1 MPKSRLRKNH
11 KQKVKA
17 RNARV
22 KIEQKK
28 FEKQYMDAMTKRI
41 QELESTFSGMSETEE
56 TTQET
61 TIIEEPQVTESG
73 Q

>member
-28 FEKQYMDAMTKRI
+28 FEKQYMEAMTKKI

-56 TTQET
+56 TTQDET
-61 TIIEEPQVTESG
+61 IVNETQVTEQG
-73 Q
+73 

>member
-1 MPKSRLRKNH
+1 MPKSRVRKNH

-17 RNARV
+17 RNARL

-28 FEKQYMDAMTKRI
+28 FEKQYMEAMTKKI
-41 QELESTFSGMSETEE
+41 QELESQFSGMSETEE

-61 TIIEEPQVTESG
+61 TTIEEPQVTESG